1 MITYSVKR
9 VHEIR
14 KIHVAVMH
22 RRLKNVQKIVTHVQS
37 WCFTK
42 IILLFFFAV
51 LIAVAVA

>member
-42 IILLFFFAV
+42 IILLFFFAL